1 MMLPYVLSACHLL
14 TIIVLVP
21 LFCIVIDP
29 CSRLLLHH
37 RSILFELMLPKEL
50 ILLLRTEEVISKETQ
65 HRIKTIYSVLDSEAL
80 IAVCITIAE
89 DHNKL
94 SVLANIL
101 LKFGETAMVGKE
113 IIEHYGKFK
122 IL

>member
-14 TIIVLVP
+14 TIIVSVP

-37 RSILFELMLPKEL
+37 HILFESMLPKEL

-65 HRIKTIYSVLDSEAL
+65 SRITRACNVLDSEAL
-80 IAVCITIAE
+80 LAVCITIAE